1 EGFFTGPYR
10 RVVLEGVG
18 HFPQRE
24 SPADVAD
31 AIARFC
37 ADES

>member
-1 EGFFTGPYR
+1 MASTIR

-24 SPADVAD
+24 RPDAVAQTLIEFFKD
-31 AIARFC
+31 GNAY
-37 ADES
+37 